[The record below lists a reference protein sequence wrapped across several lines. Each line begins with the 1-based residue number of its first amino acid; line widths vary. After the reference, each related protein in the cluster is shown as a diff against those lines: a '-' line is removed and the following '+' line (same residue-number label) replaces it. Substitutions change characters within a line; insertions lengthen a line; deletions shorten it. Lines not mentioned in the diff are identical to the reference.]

1 MVIQAGCTRISIMV
15 FDREAEFVSGG
26 LAKVLR
32 TADLRHELLDVTLS
46 LCLLQHTSKLNAI

>member
-1 MVIQAGCTRISIMV
+1 MVIQAGRTRISIMV

-32 TADLRHELLDVTLS
+32 TADMSYFFDMTLS
-46 LCLLQHTSKLNAI
+46 NCETRVF